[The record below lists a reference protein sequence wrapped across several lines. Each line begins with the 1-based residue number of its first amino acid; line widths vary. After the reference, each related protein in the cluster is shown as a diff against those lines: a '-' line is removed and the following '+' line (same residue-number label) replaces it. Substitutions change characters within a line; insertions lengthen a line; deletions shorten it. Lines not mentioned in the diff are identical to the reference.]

1 MNSRLTRLLGG
12 IVLSSVLLL
21 NSNISKVEAL
31 PINEENSQQNKGNV
45 EGVLETIYTEIV
57 DGNTGINVSND
68 SNLGIRANI
77 DVSENISKDVKNNGN
92 IKYQSGAQSSN
103 KDNQSIGQKIANLAK
118 SLVGSSYVFGSTGPN
133 SFDCSGLIVY
143 VYKKMGISLPRTSQS
158 QAYVGKRVKKDEL
171 QPGDLV
177 FSNTYG
183 SLSHVG
189 IYIGNGKFVHAA
201 NSSSG
206 VTISGIND
214 SYYGP
219 RFAWAT
225 RPY

>member
-12 IVLSSVLLL
+12 IVLGSVLLV
-21 NSNISKVEAL
+21 SNGSKVEAL
-31 PINEENSQQNKGNV
+31 PINEENKQEQNENA
-45 EGVLETIYTEIV
+45 EGVLETIYSQIA
-57 DGNTGINVSND
+57 DGNTSINVSND
-68 SNLGIRANI
+68 SKLGIRSNI
-77 DVSENISKDVKNNGN
+77 DVSEVSNNIDVKNGNGHKADQQN
-92 IKYQSGAQSSN
+92 NQDN
-103 KDNQSIGQKIANLAK
+103 KSIGEKIANFAK
-118 SLVGSSYVFGSTGPN
+118 GLVGKPYVFGSTGPN

-143 VYKKMGISLPRTSQS
+143 VFNKYGISLPRTSQT
-158 QAYVGKRVKKDEL
+158 QAHVGKRVKKSEL
-171 QPGDLV
+171 QIGDLV

-201 NSSSG
+201 NAGTG
-206 VTISGIND
+206 VTISDVND